1 MYNPKIPL
9 ILARKPIFIRVLRYV
24 LVAYKTDLHY
34 WDTGEVREA
43 YEKIKERKT
52 V

>member
-9 ILARKPIFIRVLRYV
+9 ILARKPIISSVTLRFT
-24 LVAYKTDLHY
+24 LSFTRWISIIGTPERHMKHAK
-34 WDTGEVREA
+34 R
-43 YEKIKERKT
+43 KI

>member
-9 ILARKPIFIRVLRYV
+9 ILARKPIISSITLRFT
-24 LVAYKTDLHY
+24 LSFTRRIHY
-34 WDTGEVREA
+34 WDTGEA
-43 YEKIKERKT
+43 YEAKRKI